1 MPIGILFGF
10 LFHDF
15 LAKVFFITP
24 WLVFSML
31 FITMSNIKIKE
42 IRISSLIIVVILFQV
57 IAGILLYLIL
67 RQFNEILAQGA
78 MIIIIAPMATTAPV
92 IANILGAKI
101 STMVSGTLLSN
112 LTTAIIAPIYFSLV
126 GIQPEIPFFQSFWNV
141 LSKITPLIVFPLL
154 LALLINRLMPKI
166 SNNINKHKSV
176 SIYLWVVSLS
186 IVIGST
192 VNSIYKID
200 RSKMSILFWMVI
212 ISILICTFQFAFGRL
227 VGKRYGEIVAG
238 GQSVG
243 QKNTVLAIWMAQTYM
258 NPISS
263 VIPATYV
270 LWQNLFNSYQL
281 WQKKVN

>member
-1 MPIGILFGF
+1 
-10 LFHDF
+10 
-15 LAKVFFITP
+15 
-24 WLVFSML
+24 
-31 FITMSNIKIKE
+31 
-42 IRISSLIIVVILFQV
+42 
-57 IAGILLYLIL
+57 
-67 RQFNEILAQGA
+67 
-78 MIIIIAPMATTAPV
+78 MATTAPV

>member
-1 MPIGILFGF
+1 
-10 LFHDF
+10 
-15 LAKVFFITP
+15 
-24 WLVFSML
+24 
-31 FITMSNIKIKE
+31 MSNIKIKE

-126 GIQPEIPFFQSFWNV
+126 GIQTEIPFFQSFWNV

-154 LALLINRLMPKI
+154 LAILLNRLMPKI
-166 SNNINKHKSV
+166 SNNINEHKSV
-176 SIYLWVVSLS
+176 AIYLWVVSLS

-192 VNSIYKID
+192 FNSIYKID

-212 ISILICTFQFAFGRL
+212 MSILICAFQFAFGRL
-227 VGKRYGEIVAG
+227 VGKRYGETVAG
-238 GQSVG
+238 GQSIG
-243 QKNTVLAIWMAQTYM
+243 QKNTVIAIWMAQTYM
-258 NPISS
+258 SPISS

-281 WQKKVN
+281 WQKK